1 MREVVARLHKGV
13 ACMIVLAYF
22 GATVISL
29 SAGFGFAIVVTS
41 FINSSDMLFKVVAG
55 GTLGIVTIAAFLVL
69 WRLFLR
75 GKAFS

>member
-1 MREVVARLHKGV
+1 
-13 ACMIVLAYF
+13 MIVLAYF
-22 GATVISL
+22 GAAVISL

-41 FINSSDMLFKVVAG
+41 FINSGDLFFKVVAG
-55 GTLGIVTIAAFLVL
+55 GTMGIVTVAVFFVL